1 MSEITTEPM
10 TANRMAK
17 ELGASE
23 AKVKSAIT
31 RLALEPCATKGCCRY
46 YSAQALQRIREALQ
60 G

>member
-1 MSEITTEPM
+1 MVDTTSELM

-46 YSAQALQRIREALQ
+46 YSAQDLQRIREAHQ

>member
-1 MSEITTEPM
+1 MMDTISEPM

-23 AKVKSAIT
+23 AKVKSAIA
-31 RLALEPCATKGCCRY
+31 RLAIEPCATKGCCRY
-46 YSAQALQRIREALQ
+46 YTAQDLQRIRETLQ